1 MEWTRSETLSL
12 ALESCTHCHGLGV
25 LWSRGGES
33 RPCNCVLRA
42 IFRICYNRFQQCMN
56 KEKYMSRVS
65 LEHNTRTLR
74 RNVWCR
80 KDEEYIADFYLV
92 SKRSLTRE
100 EYRIFSAHFL
110 LGADWKLCCRK
121 LNTDRGTFFHLLY
134 RLQAKL
140 GRIYRELRPYGLY
153 PLDEYFGTVV
163 RAEPAPSSAKVVPFR
178 TPLRPPTA
186 MPHPEPKP
194 QLQMTA

>member
-1 MEWTRSETLSL
+1 
-12 ALESCTHCHGLGV
+12 
-25 LWSRGGES
+25 
-33 RPCNCVLRA
+33 
-42 IFRICYNRFQQCMN
+42 
-56 KEKYMSRVS
+56 MSRVS